1 MIYEH
6 VAITVS
12 DLERSIRFYMD
23 VFGFEL
29 MRKTT
34 ISAYLH
40 LGNDLLE
47 AYYSLDR

>member
-6 VAITVS
+6 LGITVS

-23 VFGFEL
+23 VFDFEL

-40 LGNDLLE
+40 PICSNWCKAILQ
-47 AYYSLDR
+47 RK